1 LGAWGE
7 PQQGIVRRGGV
18 LDKEWLRCQVMEQ
31 DHGLRVELHQH
42 VAHAGSFVEDDIED
56 EQGTLLAA
64 LRRERHPLPP
74 ASFGQPDLD
83 LPTPDPG
90 GRFGTARART
100 DAVRPIVLALILLVL
115 AEQPRL
121 ALLNGEDVR
130 LDTDLDHG
138 ESDRMTRLIKRAG
151 ALPTQQLSSLVVAA
165 VIVVVAAA
173 AAAAAPTA
181 PAAPA
186 APA

>member
-1 LGAWGE
+1 
-7 PQQGIVRRGGV
+7 
-18 LDKEWLRCQVMEQ
+18 M
-31 DHGLRVELHQH
+31 
-42 VAHAGSFVEDDIED
+42 AHAGSFVEDDIED

-100 DAVRPIVLALILLVL
+100 DAVRPIVLAVFLALILLVL

-151 ALPTQQLSSLVVAA
+151 ALPTQQLRSLVVAA
-165 VIVVVAAA
+165 DIVVVAAH
-173 AAAAAPTA
+173 A

-186 APA
+186 